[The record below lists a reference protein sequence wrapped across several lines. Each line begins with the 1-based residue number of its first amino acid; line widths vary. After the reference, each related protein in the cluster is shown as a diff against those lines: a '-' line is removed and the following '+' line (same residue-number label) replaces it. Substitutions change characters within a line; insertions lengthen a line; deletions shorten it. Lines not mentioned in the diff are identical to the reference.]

1 MQWKNHQ
8 HLSDSGLRRRGC
20 AQISNR
26 LLRERNVS
34 NPLRTLF
41 HCQRSQANHLKSAAK
56 TALLLDNTQL
66 GPNSVQVSAAQS
78 IGEIAGEK
86 SAATAATTSDETPRD
101 EQAGNGLAQEDK
113 PRSRIFAEYLAHG
126 YVISDQ
132 AIQRAI
138 ALDQKHGFSNR
149 FTAALS
155 NFDSKYHATDK
166 ARGLDTSYGITDK
179 AQSGWRGLNSYF
191 EKALDTPTGR
201 RVRDFYIQ
209 TEKQVQDIH
218 AEARRL
224 ADLKS
229 GKQSPER
236 EESSAAAAAQG
247 VAGAGVAPSGVP
259 TGDPGVTKE

>member
-1 MQWKNHQ
+1 
-8 HLSDSGLRRRGC
+8 
-20 AQISNR
+20 
-26 LLRERNVS
+26 
-34 NPLRTLF
+34 
-41 HCQRSQANHLKSAAK
+41 
-56 TALLLDNTQL
+56 
-66 GPNSVQVSAAQS
+66 
-78 IGEIAGEK
+78 
-86 SAATAATTSDETPRD
+86 
-101 EQAGNGLAQEDK
+101 
-113 PRSRIFAEYLAHG
+113 
-126 YVISDQ
+126 
-132 AIQRAI
+132 
-138 ALDQKHGFSNR
+138 
-149 FTAALS
+149 ALS

-236 EESSAAAAAQG
+236 QESSAAAAAAAAQG
-247 VAGAGVAPSGVP
+247 VAGSGVAPSGVP
-259 TGDPGVTKE
+259 TGEPGATKE